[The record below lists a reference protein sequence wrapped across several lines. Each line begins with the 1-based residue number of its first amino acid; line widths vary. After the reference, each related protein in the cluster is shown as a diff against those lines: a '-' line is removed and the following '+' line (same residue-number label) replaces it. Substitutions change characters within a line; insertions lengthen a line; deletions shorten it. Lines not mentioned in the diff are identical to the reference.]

1 MKSKKKW
8 RKRVLEDLYRY
19 TGRNDLLTFVKT
31 YLLTPGFRITFW
43 FRLAS
48 AFSGVLGIISN
59 IMLTHYRYLFGITLY
74 RNTQIGK
81 GFYIGHFSGIVIS
94 PKAKIGNNCNISQCV
109 TIGASGR
116 GGARGVPEIG
126 NNVYIAAGAVVIG
139 KIKVGNNVVIGA
151 NAVVTKDVPDNSI
164 VAGVPAKVIASVELE
179 NEYILNKV

>member
-1 MKSKKKW
+1 MSKKW
-8 RKRVLEDLYRY
+8 RKQVSDDLYRY
-19 TGRNDLLTFVKT
+19 AGGIGIMTFLKT
-31 YLLTPGFRITFW
+31 YFRTPGFRITFW

-48 AFSGVLGIISN
+48 AYHGVLGVIPN
-59 IMLTHYRYLFGITLY
+59 MMLMHYRYLFGITLH
-74 RNTQIGK
+74 RNTQIGR

-94 PKAKIGNNCNISQCV
+94 PKAKIGENCNISQCV

-116 GGARGVPEIG
+116 GDARGVPEIG

-151 NAVVTKDVPDNSI
+151 NAVVTNDVPDNSI
-164 VAGVPAKVIASVELE
+164 VVGVPAKVVSQLDEE